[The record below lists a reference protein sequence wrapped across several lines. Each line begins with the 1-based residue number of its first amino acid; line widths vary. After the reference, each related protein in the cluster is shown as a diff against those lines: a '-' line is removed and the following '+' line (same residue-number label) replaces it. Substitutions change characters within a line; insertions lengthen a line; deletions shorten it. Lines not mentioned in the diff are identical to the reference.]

1 MVRSRWLGASVST
14 YCKIVVLLCVR
25 KRSVVSAELTG
36 VKSKAGDAWIS
47 VASAGELMNCPF
59 LGIRKMSMPVGA
71 SPANSFVRAV
81 HGEIAEYMR
90 RLEIARAL
98 FAFLLVYTFLEKA
111 LDEPQKRTKLSGVH
125 VGDRRDN
132 LEVGYVGVLASH
144 AEALFAGRT
153 FHGV

>member
-1 MVRSRWLGASVST
+1 MPIVWQHGDLWPPNVYRDRSRVSVIDWETARRGPALADLLSFVTYWAAAVDARHTTASRLAHFET
-14 YCKIVVLLCVR
+14 LFC
-25 KRSVVSAELTG
+25 A
-36 VKSKAGDAWIS
+36 
-47 VASAGELMNCPF
+47 
-59 LGIRKMSMPVGA
+59 A